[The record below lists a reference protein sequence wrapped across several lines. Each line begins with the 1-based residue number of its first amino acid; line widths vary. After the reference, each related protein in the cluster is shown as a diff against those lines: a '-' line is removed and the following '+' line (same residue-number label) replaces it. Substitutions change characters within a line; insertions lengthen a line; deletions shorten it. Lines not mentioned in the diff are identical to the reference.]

1 MPASPS
7 ARYSCV
13 TGDQIEVQPSGG
25 DPTGKCFQ
33 GFVHEVR
40 LSDVGVAF
48 HISFKPAPNAR
59 FNVRFKLNRV
69 PLRRQHEALGVP
81 LASPARILFPEPTHV
96 GARAVSAGPT
106 EPPIWY
112 NPLVAQNAPQ
122 VQAVIRILQRSAGL
136 APFIIFGP

>member
-48 HISFKPAPNAR
+48 HISFKPAPGAR

-69 PLRRQHEALGVP
+69 PLRRQHEALGVS
-81 LASPARILFPEPTHV
+81 LATPSRILFPEPTHV
-96 GARAVSAGPT
+96 GTRNTSAAMNSPQ
-106 EPPIWY
+106 PWF
-112 NPLVAQNAPQ
+112 NPLIANNTPQ
-122 VQAVIRILQRSAGL
+122 VQAINRILQRSGVL
-136 APFIIFGP
+136 APFIVFGP